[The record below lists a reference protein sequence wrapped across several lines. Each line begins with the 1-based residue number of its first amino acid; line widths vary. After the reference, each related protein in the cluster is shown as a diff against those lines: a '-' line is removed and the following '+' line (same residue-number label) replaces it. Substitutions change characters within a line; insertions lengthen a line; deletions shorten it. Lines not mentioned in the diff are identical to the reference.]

1 MACHI
6 TGGQQTPSHAQATQS
21 VLPLVGLDPAVDT
34 PNHLGDA
41 QHRVMFLLLFGA
53 PKQCGLQ
60 PWNIFWNPRVEQ
72 RVAELVSFTS
82 DHPSL
87 PSNSGASVSFSLTRS
102 SAGAFGF
109 TRFLMFS
116 SITARYLPANVMDAI
131 SVTPSSST
139 SPDAN
144 LDGPRI
150 GGLIRSHS
158 RGSMRGLE
166 TPGIMLW
173 LSGGKVLMQWGVC
186 LQDLSQKRQNALI
199 PTEVLALDRVNE
211 KPS

>member
-1 MACHI
+1 
-6 TGGQQTPSHAQATQS
+6 
-21 VLPLVGLDPAVDT
+21 
-34 PNHLGDA
+34 
-41 QHRVMFLLLFGA
+41 
-53 PKQCGLQ
+53 
-60 PWNIFWNPRVEQ
+60 
-72 RVAELVSFTS
+72 
-82 DHPSL
+82 
-87 PSNSGASVSFSLTRS
+87 
-102 SAGAFGF
+102 
-109 TRFLMFS
+109 MFS

-173 LSGGKVLMQWGVC
+173 LSGGKVLKQWGVC

-199 PTEVLALDRVNE
+199 PTEVLAMDRVNE